1 MFDNIL
7 VSLVHEE
14 GIERFLPCPTCML
27 KGKDRYF
34 SAVGPGFEPHDEMER
49 CHSLKLIDGDF
60 AGEDVF
66 IEEKH
71 GLDKKQKALIGIFEQ
86 EQVSTLHEFL
96 KDGIQTIK
104 KVPFREL
111 EGDLEVGHQIWI
123 YRDRRTSPCNPVA
136 VMMPYA
142 HVAVYVGDEHG
153 EKKVVHVEKASCLSG
168 VMTAT
173 IKKVPLDHV
182 ISLNDQGIGTIKV
195 PLYIFSFQF
204 FLATRSQQS
213 GTPSTPA
220 TKL

>member
-96 KDGIQTIK
+96 KDGIQTIEK
-104 KVPFREL
+104 TQFREL
-111 EGDLEVGHQIWI
+111 EGDLQIGDQIWI

-136 VMMPYA
+136 FMMPYA
-142 HVAVYVGDEHG
+142 HVAVYVGVDHG
-153 EKKVVHVEKASCLSG
+153 EKKVVHVEKASCLNG
-168 VMTAT
+168 IITAT
-173 IKKVPLDHV
+173 IKKVPLGRV
-182 ISLNDQGIGTIKV
+182 ISPNDQGRTCLHKIS
-195 PLYIFSFQF
+195 FSFISYSSFPRPQD
-204 FLATRSQQS
+204 
-213 GTPSTPA
+213 PSCQARFQHP
-220 TKL
+220 